1 MSTDGWGKFLFPH
14 LFVDSEFARACQ
26 RVIRS
31 QDLGTSSGQFI
42 YRSLSFI
49 SLFAM
54 TTPTCIALPQIRFER
69 GFLADRAKLVRD
81 VVIPYQWEALNDRVP
96 GAERSGTVHN
106 FQVAAGEKEGEFYGL
121 WFQDSD
127 LAKWLEAAS
136 FSLATHPDPKLDAEL
151 DGIIATI
158 AKAQMPDGYLDTF
171 VQLTAP
177 TKQWANLF
185 EWHEL
190 YIAGH
195 FIEAGVAH
203 FQATGKRTLLDVV
216 SKLADMIGRVFGPGE
231 GQNAGYPGHEEVELA
246 LVKLARA
253 TGEKRYV
260 HLAAHFITQRGI
272 VPSYFEAESTRLGVN
287 KKLPVYFYRN
297 RWAYLQA
304 AQPVREE
311 LEPIGHSVRAMY
323 LYTAM
328 ADLAL
333 ALGDES
339 LRVACHVLWRNL
351 TKYHTYVTGAI
362 GAEWNGEQFS
372 GRYDLPNDRAYAES
386 CAGIGLVFF
395 ARRMLDLELRGEFAD
410 AMERT
415 LLNNVLAG
423 MALDGKT
430 FFYVNPLEVRPTEAK
445 RRYDQHYVKTQRVPW
460 FGCACCPPNIARTL
474 SSLGYYTHSV
484 QPDGLAVHLY
494 TDCSL
499 EAKVAGTTVKLA
511 MGTDY
516 PWDGK
521 VRVEVN
527 PTAPVKFTLRL
538 RLPGWCSTPAVSI
551 NGESVDLASHHQN
564 GYVHLDR
571 EWSSGDAVALD
582 FPMTVQRIRA
592 HPHVN
597 HDVGCVALQRG
608 PLVFCVE
615 EIDHGDQLGLLHL
628 PKTAALTE
636 RFDAD
641 LLGGTIVIEARA
653 ERLKPVNDKLYSLAE
668 PEVTLTTIK
677 AVPYCLW
684 NNRGEGEMRVWIRES

>member
-1 MSTDGWGKFLFPH
+1 
-14 LFVDSEFARACQ
+14 
-26 RVIRS
+26 
-31 QDLGTSSGQFI
+31 
-42 YRSLSFI
+42 
-49 SLFAM
+49 M
-54 TTPTCIALPQIRFER
+54 TTPTCIALPKIRFER

-81 VVIPYQWEALNDRVP
+81 VVIPYQWEALNDRLP

-106 FQVAAGEKEGEFYGL
+106 FQVAAGEKQGEFYGL

-136 FSLATHPDPKLDAEL
+136 FSLATHPDAKLDAEL

-158 AKAQMPDGYLDTF
+158 AKAQQPDGYLDTY

-177 TKQWANLF
+177 DKKWTNLF

-203 FQATGKRTLLDVV
+203 FEATGKRTLLDVV
-216 SKLADMIGRVFGPGE
+216 CKLADMIGKVFGSAD
-231 GQNAGYPGHEEVELA
+231 GQILGYPGHEEVELA
-246 LVKLARA
+246 LIKLARV
-253 TGEKRYV
+253 TGVKRYV
-260 HLAAHFITQRGI
+260 HLAAYLINQRGAK
-272 VPSYFEAESTRLGVN
+272 PNYYEDESKRLWVS
-287 KKLPVYFYRN
+287 KKLPVYFYHN
-297 RWAYLQA
+297 RWAYLHA
-304 AQPVREE
+304 NKPVREE

-333 ALGDES
+333 EMGDDS
-339 LRVACHVLWRNL
+339 LRSACHMLWQNL
-351 TKYHTYVTGAI
+351 SNFHTYVTGAI
-362 GAEWNGEQFS
+362 GSEWNGEQFS

-415 LLNNVLAG
+415 LFNNVLAG

-430 FFYVNPLEVRPTEAK
+430 FFYVNPLEVRPAEAM

-474 SSLGYYTHSV
+474 ASLGHYTHSV
-484 QPDGLAVHLY
+484 MPDGLAVHLY

-499 EAKVAGTTVKLA
+499 ETTVAGAKLKLA
-511 MGTDY
+511 MQTDY
-516 PWDGK
+516 PLDGK
-521 VRVEVN
+521 VSVQVN
-527 PTAPVKFTLRL
+527 PATATTFTLRL
-538 RLPGWCSTPAVSI
+538 RLPGWCTAPTAMI
-551 NGESVDLASHHQN
+551 NGESVEIAAHNRS
-564 GYVHLDR
+564 GYLHLER
-571 EWSSGDAVALD
+571 EWRTGDVVTLD

-592 HPHVN
+592 HPHVV

-615 EIDHGDQLGLLHL
+615 QIDNGDQLGLLRL
-628 PKTAALTE
+628 PQGTQLKA
-636 RFDAD
+636 RFDAA
-641 LLGGTIVIEARA
+641 LLGGTMVIEGAA
-653 ERLKPVNDKLYSLAE
+653 ERLQPANSELYSTAE
-668 PEVTLTTIK
+668 PKVVPAKIK

>member
-1 MSTDGWGKFLFPH
+1 
-14 LFVDSEFARACQ
+14 
-26 RVIRS
+26 
-31 QDLGTSSGQFI
+31 
-42 YRSLSFI
+42 
-49 SLFAM
+49 M
-54 TTPTCIALPQIRFER
+54 TTPTCIALPKIRFER

-106 FQVAAGEKEGEFYGL
+106 FQVAAGEKQGEFYGL
-121 WFQDSD
+121 YFQDSD

-136 FSLATHPDPKLDAEL
+136 FRLATHPDPDLEAKIDTV
-151 DGIIATI
+151 IATI
-158 AKAQMPDGYLDTF
+158 AKAQQPDGYLDTF
-171 VQLTAP
+171 IQLTAP
-177 TKQWANLF
+177 DQRWANLYQ
-185 EWHEL
+185 WHEL

-203 FQATGKRTLLDVV
+203 FEATGKRSLLDVV
-216 SKLADMIGRVFGPGE
+216 CKLADMIEKVFGPNE
-231 GQNAGYPGHEEVELA
+231 GQILGYPGHEEVELA

-260 HLAAHFITQRGI
+260 QLAAYFINQRGTAPNYYEEEI
-272 VPSYFEAESTRLGVN
+272 KRLGQ
-287 KKLPVYFYRN
+287 KELPIYYSHD

-304 AQPVREE
+304 NKPVREE
-311 LEPIGHSVRAMY
+311 IDPVGHSVRAMY

-333 ALGDES
+333 ELGDDS
-339 LRVACHVLWRNL
+339 LRAACQTVWQNMC
-351 TKYHTYVTGAI
+351 KYHTYVTGAI
-362 GAEWNGEQFS
+362 GSEPTGEQFS

-386 CAGIGLVFF
+386 CAGIGLIFF
-395 ARRMLDLELRGEFAD
+395 ARRMLDLELKGTYAD

-415 LLNNVLAG
+415 LFNNVLAG

-430 FFYVNPLEVRPTEAK
+430 FFYVNPLEVRPAEAK
-445 RRYDQHYVKTQRVPW
+445 LRYDHSLVKTERVPW

-474 SSLGYYTHSV
+474 ASLGHYTHSV

-499 EAKVAGTTVKLA
+499 ETTVAGVKLKLA
-511 MGTDY
+511 LQTDY

-521 VRVEVN
+521 VLIELK
-527 PTAPVKFTLRL
+527 PAAPAKFTLRL
-538 RLPGWCSTPAVSI
+538 RLPGWCLSPTA
-551 NGESVDLASHHQN
+551 SVNDEVVDISAHN
-564 GYVHLDR
+564 RDGYLHLER
-571 EWSSGDAVALD
+571 EWQAGDVVTLD

-608 PLVFCVE
+608 PLIFCVE
-615 EIDHGDQLGLLHL
+615 QIDHGDQLGLLRL
-628 PKTAALTE
+628 PKTSELTE
-636 RFDAD
+636 RFDPD
-641 LLGGTIVIEARA
+641 LLGGTLVIEGAV
-653 ERLKPVNDKLYSLAE
+653 ERLQPANSELYSPAE
-668 PEVTLTTIK
+668 PKVVPAKIK

>member
-1 MSTDGWGKFLFPH
+1 
-14 LFVDSEFARACQ
+14 
-26 RVIRS
+26 
-31 QDLGTSSGQFI
+31 
-42 YRSLSFI
+42 
-49 SLFAM
+49 M
-54 TTPTCIALPQIRFER
+54 TTPTCIALPKIRFER

-81 VVIPYQWEALNDRVP
+81 VVIPYQWEALNDRLP

-106 FQVAAGEKEGEFYGL
+106 FQVAAGEKQGEFYGL

-136 FSLATHPDPKLDAEL
+136 FSLATHPDAKLDAEL

-158 AKAQMPDGYLDTF
+158 AKAQQPDGYLDTY

-177 TKQWANLF
+177 DKKWTNLF

-203 FQATGKRTLLDVV
+203 FEATGKRTLLDVV
-216 SKLADMIGRVFGPGE
+216 CKLADMIGKVFGSAE
-231 GQNAGYPGHEEVELA
+231 GQILGYPGHEEVELA
-246 LVKLARA
+246 LIKLARV
-253 TGEKRYV
+253 TGVKRYV
-260 HLAAHFITQRGI
+260 HLAAYFINQRGAK
-272 VPSYFEAESTRLGVN
+272 PNYYEDESKRLGVS
-287 KKLPVYFYRN
+287 KKLPVYFYHN

-304 AQPVREE
+304 NKPVREE

-333 ALGDES
+333 EMGDDS
-339 LRVACHVLWRNL
+339 LRSACHMLWQNL
-351 TKYHTYVTGAI
+351 SNFHTYVTGAI
-362 GAEWNGEQFS
+362 GSEWNGEQFS

-415 LLNNVLAG
+415 LFNNVLAG

-430 FFYVNPLEVRPTEAK
+430 FFYVNPLEVRPAEAK

-474 SSLGYYTHSV
+474 ASLGHYTHSV
-484 QPDGLAVHLY
+484 MPDGLAVHLY

-499 EAKVAGTTVKLA
+499 ETTVAGAKLKLA
-511 MGTDY
+511 MQTDY

-521 VRVEVN
+521 VSVQVN
-527 PTAPVKFTLRL
+527 PATATTFTLRL
-538 RLPGWCSTPAVSI
+538 RLPGWCTAPTAMI
-551 NGESVDLASHHQN
+551 NGESVEIAAHNRS
-564 GYVHLDR
+564 GYLHLER
-571 EWSSGDAVALD
+571 EWRTGDVVTLD

-592 HPHVN
+592 HPHVV

-615 EIDHGDQLGLLHL
+615 QIDNGDQLGLLRL
-628 PKTAALTE
+628 PQGTQLKA
-636 RFDAD
+636 RFDAA
-641 LLGGTIVIEARA
+641 LLGGTMVIEGAA
-653 ERLKPVNDKLYSLAE
+653 ERLQPANSELYSTAE
-668 PEVTLTTIK
+668 PKVVPAKIK

>member
-1 MSTDGWGKFLFPH
+1 
-14 LFVDSEFARACQ
+14 
-26 RVIRS
+26 
-31 QDLGTSSGQFI
+31 
-42 YRSLSFI
+42 
-49 SLFAM
+49 M
-54 TTPTCIALPQIRFER
+54 TTPTCIALPKIRFER
-69 GFLADRAKLVRD
+69 GFLAERARLVRD
-81 VVIPYQWEALNDRVP
+81 VVIPYQWEALNDRLP

-106 FQVAAGEKEGEFYGL
+106 FQVAAGEKQGKFYGL

-136 FSLATHPDPKLDAEL
+136 FRLATHPDPKLDAEL
-151 DGIIATI
+151 DAIIATI
-158 AKAQMPDGYLDTF
+158 AKAQQPDGYLDTY

-177 TKQWANLF
+177 DKKWTNLF

-203 FQATGKRTLLDVV
+203 FEATGKRTLLDVV
-216 SKLADMIGRVFGPGE
+216 GKLADMIERVFGPDE
-231 GQNAGYPGHEEVELA
+231 GQILGYPGHEEVELA
-246 LVKLARA
+246 LVKLARV

-260 HLAAHFITQRGI
+260 RLAAYFINQRGAT
-272 VPSYFEAESTRLGVN
+272 PNYYEAESQRLGV
-287 KKLPVYFYRN
+287 KKLPVYFYHN

-304 AQPVREE
+304 NKPVREE

-333 ALGDES
+333 ELGDES
-339 LRVACHVLWRNL
+339 LRAACHTLWSNL
-351 TKYHTYVTGAI
+351 TNYHTYVTGAI
-362 GAEWNGEQFS
+362 GSEWNGEQFS

-415 LLNNVLAG
+415 LFNNVLAG

-430 FFYVNPLEVRPTEAK
+430 FFYVNPLEVRPDEAK
-445 RRYDQHYVKTQRVPW
+445 RRYDQHFVKTERVPW

-474 SSLGYYTHSV
+474 ASLGHYTHSV
-484 QPDGLAVHLY
+484 TADGLAVHLY

-499 EAKVAGTTVKLA
+499 EATVAGTKLKFA
-511 MGTDY
+511 LQTDY
-516 PWDGK
+516 PWDGR
-521 VRVEVN
+521 VRMEIN
-527 PTAPVKFTLRL
+527 PAAPTEFALRL
-538 RLPGWCSTPAVSI
+538 RLPGWCMAPTAAI
-551 NGESVDLASHHQN
+551 NGTPVDLAAHRGN
-564 GYVHLDR
+564 GYLHLVR
-571 EWSSGDAVALD
+571 AWSAGDVVTLD

-592 HPHVN
+592 HPRVV

-615 EIDHGDQLGLLHL
+615 QVDNGDQLGLLRL
-628 PKTAALTE
+628 PKTAALTG
-636 RFDAD
+636 RFESG
-641 LLGGTIVIEARA
+641 LLGGTIVLEGVA
-653 ERLKPVNDKLYSLAE
+653 ERLQPANPDLYSAAE
-668 PEVTLTTIK
+668 PTVVPAKIK

-684 NNRGEGEMRVWIRES
+684 NNRGEGEMRVWIHES